1 MEERESDFWAV
12 NKMTVKSDLG
22 VIAWCLMLSGMT
34 AERGDKVAFKTTLAR
49 QTMVVSSLSANVLL

>member
-1 MEERESDFWAV
+1 
-12 NKMTVKSDLG
+12 MTVKSDLG

-34 AERGDKVAFKTTLAR
+34 AQRGDKVAFKTTLAR